1 MLTETQVF
9 EQFAPIGIVSENGE
23 IYIPKRKASDF
34 IDLCENNQLAVIG
47 MEGFIYEDSK
57 FIPQLD
63 LIADY
68 SSSEFGDW
76 ISYMETCNSAAR
88 AFIESAK
95 SKDNLFFT
103 FVVLS
108 PQEVTK

>member
-9 EQFAPIGIVSENGE
+9 EQFAPIGIVAEGGE
-23 IYIPKRKASDF
+23 IYIPKREVSDF
-34 IDLCENNQLAVIG
+34 IDLCESNQLAVIG
-47 MEGFIYEDSK
+47 VEGLIYEDGK

-68 SSSEFGDW
+68 SSSRIADW
-76 ISYMETCNSAAR
+76 TTYMETCNSAAR

-95 SKDNLFFT
+95 SRENLYFT

-108 PQEVTK
+108 PQEIAK